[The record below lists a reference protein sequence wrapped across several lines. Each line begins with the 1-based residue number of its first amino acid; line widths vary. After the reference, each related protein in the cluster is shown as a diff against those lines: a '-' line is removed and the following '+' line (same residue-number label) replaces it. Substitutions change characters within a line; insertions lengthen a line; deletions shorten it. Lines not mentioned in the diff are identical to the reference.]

1 MKFIRRLLL
10 FILVIILI
18 VGSVLYL
25 NGNKLYKEK
34 IAETSLENKV
44 SSVREDSNFV
54 KLSSLPSY
62 YENAV
67 VSVEDRRFYSHGT
80 IDFIALARA
89 TFSNIK
95 QKDFKEGGSTI
106 TQQTAKNLYLME
118 ERDISNRKVSE
129 FLIGRDL
136 EKKYN
141 KDEILELYVNTIY
154 FGDGYYGIQEAAKGY
169 FNKDAKDL
177 TLYEA
182 TMLAGVPNAPS
193 LYAPTVNFDL
203 TKSRQK
209 KVVSSMV
216 ETGSLSQ
223 EEANKL
229 YDQIDTTTH
238 FTVK

>member
-10 FILVIILI
+10 FILVIIII

-34 IAETSLENKV
+34 LSEISLENKV

-54 KLSSLPSY
+54 KLSSLPTY
-62 YENAV
+62 YKDAV

-106 TQQTAKNLYLME
+106 TQQTAKNLYLIE
-118 ERDISNRKVSE
+118 EKDVSNRKVAE

-154 FGDGYYGIQEAAKGY
+154 FGDGYYGIQEASKGY
-169 FNKDAKDL
+169 FGKDAKDL

-193 LYAPTVNFDL
+193 LYAPTINFHL
-203 TKSRQK
+203 TQSRQK

-216 ETGSLSQ
+216 ETGTLSQ
-223 EEANKL
+223 EEADKL
-229 YDQIDTTTH
+229 YTQIDSSTYS
-238 FTVK
+238 K

>member
-10 FILVIILI
+10 FILVIII
-18 VGSVLYL
+18 IIGSVLYL

-34 IAETSLENKV
+34 LSEISLENKV
-44 SSVREDSNFV
+44 SSVRENSNFI
-54 KLSSLPSY
+54 KLNSLPTY
-62 YENAV
+62 YKDAV

-95 QKDFKEGGSTI
+95 QKDFKEGRSTI
-106 TQQTAKNLYLME
+106 TQQTAKNLYLIKE
-118 ERDISNRKVSE
+118 KDVSNRKVAE

-154 FGDGYYGIQEAAKGY
+154 FGDGYYGIQEASKGY
-169 FNKDAKDL
+169 FGKDAKDL

-193 LYAPTVNFDL
+193 LYAPTVNFHL
-203 TKSRQK
+203 TQSRQK

-216 ETGSLSQ
+216 ETGTLSQ
-223 EEANKL
+223 EEADKL
-229 YDQIDTTTH
+229 YTQIDSSTYS
-238 FTVK
+238 K

>member
-10 FILVIILI
+10 FILVIII
-18 VGSVLYL
+18 IIGSVLYL

-34 IAETSLENKV
+34 LSEISLENKV
-44 SSVREDSNFV
+44 SSVRENSNFI
-54 KLSSLPSY
+54 KLNSLPTY
-62 YENAV
+62 YKDAV

-106 TQQTAKNLYLME
+106 TQQTAKNLYLIKE
-118 ERDISNRKVSE
+118 KDVSNRKVAE

-154 FGDGYYGIQEAAKGY
+154 FGDGYYGIQEASKGY

-193 LYAPTVNFDL
+193 LYAPTVNFHL
-203 TKSRQK
+203 TQSRQK

-216 ETGSLSQ
+216 ETGILSQ
-223 EEANKL
+223 EEADKL
-229 YDQIDTTTH
+229 YTQIDSSTYS
-238 FTVK
+238 K

>member
-1 MKFIRRLLL
+1 
-10 FILVIILI
+10 
-18 VGSVLYL
+18 
-25 NGNKLYKEK
+25 
-34 IAETSLENKV
+34 V
-44 SSVREDSNFV
+44 SSVRENSNFI
-54 KLSSLPSY
+54 KLNSLPTY
-62 YENAV
+62 YKDAV

-106 TQQTAKNLYLME
+106 TQQTAKNLYLIKE
-118 ERDISNRKVSE
+118 KDVSNRKVAE

-154 FGDGYYGIQEAAKGY
+154 FGDGYYGIQEASKGY

-193 LYAPTVNFDL
+193 LYAPTINFHL
-203 TKSRQK
+203 TQSRQK

-216 ETGSLSQ
+216 ETGILSQ
-223 EEANKL
+223 EEADKL
-229 YDQIDTTTH
+229 YTQIDSSSYS
-238 FTVK
+238 K

>member
-10 FILVIILI
+10 FILVIII
-18 VGSVLYL
+18 IIGSVLYL

-34 IAETSLENKV
+34 LSEISLENKV
-44 SSVREDSNFV
+44 SSVRENSNFI
-54 KLSSLPSY
+54 KLNSLPTY
-62 YENAV
+62 YKDAV

-106 TQQTAKNLYLME
+106 TQQTAKNLYLIKE
-118 ERDISNRKVSE
+118 KDVSNRKVAE

-154 FGDGYYGIQEAAKGY
+154 FGDGYYGIQEASKGY
-169 FNKDAKDL
+169 FNKDAEDL

-193 LYAPTVNFDL
+193 LYAPTINFHL
-203 TKSRQK
+203 TQSRQK

-216 ETGSLSQ
+216 ETGTLSQ
-223 EEANKL
+223 EEADKL
-229 YDQIDTTTH
+229 YTQIDSSTYS
-238 FTVK
+238 K

>member
-10 FILVIILI
+10 FILVIII
-18 VGSVLYL
+18 IIGSVLYL

-34 IAETSLENKV
+34 LSEISLENKV
-44 SSVREDSNFV
+44 SSVRENSNFI
-54 KLSSLPSY
+54 KLNSLPTY
-62 YENAV
+62 YKDAV

-106 TQQTAKNLYLME
+106 TQQTAKNLYLIKE
-118 ERDISNRKVSE
+118 KDVSNRKVAE

-154 FGDGYYGIQEAAKGY
+154 FGDGYYGIQEASKGY
-169 FNKDAKDL
+169 SANGINSIWVYPICL
-177 TLYEA
+177 TYGINSSA
-182 TMLAGVPNAPS
+182 
-193 LYAPTVNFDL
+193 NF
-203 TKSRQK
+203 T
-209 KVVSSMV
+209 
-216 ETGSLSQ
+216 
-223 EEANKL
+223 
-229 YDQIDTTTH
+229 
-238 FTVK
+238 

>member
-1 MKFIRRLLL
+1 M
-10 FILVIILI
+10 
-18 VGSVLYL
+18 
-25 NGNKLYKEK
+25 
-34 IAETSLENKV
+34 
-44 SSVREDSNFV
+44 
-54 KLSSLPSY
+54 
-62 YENAV
+62 
-67 VSVEDRRFYSHGT
+67 SVEDRRFFSHGT

-106 TQQTAKNLYLME
+106 TQQTAKNLYLIKE
-118 ERDISNRKVSE
+118 KDVSNRKVAE

-154 FGDGYYGIQEAAKGY
+154 FGDGYYGIQEASKGY

-193 LYAPTVNFDL
+193 LYAPTINFHL
-203 TKSRQK
+203 TQSRQK

-216 ETGSLSQ
+216 ETGILSQ
-223 EEANKL
+223 EEADKL
-229 YDQIDTTTH
+229 YTQIDSSTYS
-238 FTVK
+238 K

>member
-10 FILVIILI
+10 FILVIII
-18 VGSVLYL
+18 IIGSVLYL

-34 IAETSLENKV
+34 LSEISLENKV
-44 SSVREDSNFV
+44 SSVRENSNFI
-54 KLSSLPSY
+54 KLNSLPTY
-62 YENAV
+62 YKDAV

-106 TQQTAKNLYLME
+106 TQQTAKNLYLIKE
-118 ERDISNRKVSE
+118 KDVSNRKVAE

-154 FGDGYYGIQEAAKGY
+154 FGDGYYGIQEASKGY

-193 LYAPTVNFDL
+193 LYAPT
-203 TKSRQK
+203 
-209 KVVSSMV
+209 
-216 ETGSLSQ
+216 
-223 EEANKL
+223 L
-229 YDQIDTTTH
+229 YFH
-238 FTVK
+238 

>member
-10 FILVIILI
+10 FILVIII
-18 VGSVLYL
+18 IIGSVLYL

-34 IAETSLENKV
+34 LSEISLENKV
-44 SSVREDSNFV
+44 SSVRENSNFI
-54 KLSSLPSY
+54 KLNSLPTY
-62 YENAV
+62 YKDAV

-106 TQQTAKNLYLME
+106 TQQTAKNLYLIKE
-118 ERDISNRKVSE
+118 KDVSNRKVAE

-141 KDEILELYVNTIY
+141 KDKILELYVNTIY
-154 FGDGYYGIQEAAKGY
+154 FGDGYYGIQEASKGY

-193 LYAPTVNFDL
+193 LYAPTINFHL
-203 TKSRQK
+203 TQSRQK

-216 ETGSLSQ
+216 ETGILSQ
-223 EEANKL
+223 EEADKL
-229 YDQIDTTTH
+229 YTQIDSSTYS
-238 FTVK
+238 K

>member
-10 FILVIILI
+10 FILVIII
-18 VGSVLYL
+18 IIGSVLYL

-34 IAETSLENKV
+34 LSEISLENKV
-44 SSVREDSNFV
+44 SSVRENSNFI
-54 KLSSLPSY
+54 KLNSLPTY
-62 YENAV
+62 YKDAV

-95 QKDFKEGGSTI
+95 QKYFKEGGSTI
-106 TQQTAKNLYLME
+106 TQQTAKNLYLIKE
-118 ERDISNRKVSE
+118 KDVSNRKVAE

-154 FGDGYYGIQEAAKGY
+154 FGDGYYGIQEASKGY

-193 LYAPTVNFDL
+193 LYAPTINFHL
-203 TKSRQK
+203 TQSRQK

-216 ETGSLSQ
+216 ETGTLSQ
-223 EEANKL
+223 EEADKL
-229 YDQIDTTTH
+229 YTQIDSSTYS
-238 FTVK
+238 K

>member
-10 FILVIILI
+10 FILVIII
-18 VGSVLYL
+18 IIGSVLYL

-34 IAETSLENKV
+34 LSEISLENKV
-44 SSVREDSNFV
+44 SSVRENSNFI
-54 KLSSLPSY
+54 KLNSLPTY
-62 YENAV
+62 YKDAV

-106 TQQTAKNLYLME
+106 TQQTAKNLYLIKE
-118 ERDISNRKVSE
+118 KDVSNRKVAE

-154 FGDGYYGIQEAAKGY
+154 FGDGYYGIQEASKGY

-182 TMLAGVPNAPS
+182 TMIAGVPNAPS
-193 LYAPTVNFDL
+193 LYAPTINFHL
-203 TKSRQK
+203 TQSRQK

-216 ETGSLSQ
+216 ETGILSQ
-223 EEANKL
+223 EEADKL
-229 YDQIDTTTH
+229 YTQIDSSTYS
-238 FTVK
+238 K

>member
-1 MKFIRRLLL
+1 MVTNYIK
-10 FILVIILI
+10 
-18 VGSVLYL
+18 
-25 NGNKLYKEK
+25 K
-34 IAETSLENKV
+34 
-44 SSVREDSNFV
+44 NFV
-54 KLSSLPSY
+54 KLSSLPTY
-62 YENAV
+62 YKDAV

-106 TQQTAKNLYLME
+106 TQQTAKNLYLIE
-118 ERDISNRKVSE
+118 EKDVSNRKVAE

-154 FGDGYYGIQEAAKGY
+154 FGDGYYGIQEASKGY
-169 FNKDAKDL
+169 FGKDAKDL

-193 LYAPTVNFDL
+193 LYAPTVNFHL
-203 TKSRQK
+203 TQSRQK

-216 ETGSLSQ
+216 ETGTLSQ
-223 EEANKL
+223 EEADKL
-229 YDQIDTTTH
+229 YTQIDSSTYS
-238 FTVK
+238 K

>member
-10 FILVIILI
+10 FIFVIILI

-25 NGNKLYKEK
+25 NGNELYKEK

-44 SSVREDSNFV
+44 SSIRENSNFV
-54 KLSSLPSY
+54 KLNSLPSY
-62 YENAV
+62 YKDAV

-216 ETGSLSQ
+216 ETESLSQ

>member
-10 FILVIILI
+10 FILVIIII

-34 IAETSLENKV
+34 LSEISLENKE

-54 KLSSLPSY
+54 KLSSLPTY
-62 YENAV
+62 YKDAV

-106 TQQTAKNLYLME
+106 TQQTAKNLYLIE
-118 ERDISNRKVSE
+118 EKDVSNRKVAE

-154 FGDGYYGIQEAAKGY
+154 FGDGYYGIQEASKGY
-169 FNKDAKDL
+169 FGKDAKDL

-193 LYAPTVNFDL
+193 LYAPTVNFHL
-203 TKSRQK
+203 TQSRQK

-216 ETGSLSQ
+216 ETGTLSQ
-223 EEANKL
+223 EEADKL
-229 YDQIDTTTH
+229 YTQIDSSTYS
-238 FTVK
+238 K

>member
-10 FILVIILI
+10 FILVIII
-18 VGSVLYL
+18 IIGSVLYL

-34 IAETSLENKV
+34 LSEISLENKV
-44 SSVREDSNFV
+44 SSVRENSNFI
-54 KLSSLPSY
+54 KLNSLPTY
-62 YENAV
+62 YKDAV

-106 TQQTAKNLYLME
+106 TQQTAKNLYLIKE
-118 ERDISNRKVSE
+118 KDVSNRKVAE

-154 FGDGYYGIQEAAKGY
+154 FGDGYYGIQEASKGY
-169 FNKDAKDL
+169 FGKDAKDL

-193 LYAPTVNFDL
+193 LYAPTVNFHL
-203 TKSRQK
+203 TQSRQK

-216 ETGSLSQ
+216 ETGTLSQ
-223 EEANKL
+223 EEADKL
-229 YDQIDTTTH
+229 YTQIDWSTYS
-238 FTVK
+238 K

>member
-10 FILVIILI
+10 FILVIII
-18 VGSVLYL
+18 IIGSVLYL

-34 IAETSLENKV
+34 LSEISLENKV
-44 SSVREDSNFV
+44 SSVRENSNFI
-54 KLSSLPSY
+54 KLNSLPTY
-62 YENAV
+62 YKDAV

-106 TQQTAKNLYLME
+106 TQQTAKNLYLIKE
-118 ERDISNRKVSE
+118 KDVSNRKVAE

-154 FGDGYYGIQEAAKGY
+154 FGDGYYGIQEASKGY

-182 TMLAGVPNAPS
+182 TMLASVPNAPS
-193 LYAPTVNFDL
+193 LYAPTINFHL
-203 TKSRQK
+203 TQSRQK

-216 ETGSLSQ
+216 ETGTLSQ
-223 EEANKL
+223 EEADKL
-229 YDQIDTTTH
+229 YTQINSSTYS
-238 FTVK
+238 K

>member
-10 FILVIILI
+10 FILVIIII

-34 IAETSLENKV
+34 LSEISLENKV
-44 SSVREDSNFV
+44 SSVRENSNFI
-54 KLSSLPSY
+54 KLNSLPTY
-62 YENAV
+62 YKDAV

-106 TQQTAKNLYLME
+106 TQQTAKNLYLIKE
-118 ERDISNRKVSE
+118 KDVSNRKVAE

-154 FGDGYYGIQEAAKGY
+154 FGDGYYGIQEASKGY

-193 LYAPTVNFDL
+193 LYAPTINFHL
-203 TKSRQK
+203 TQSRQK

-216 ETGSLSQ
+216 ETGTLSQ
-223 EEANKL
+223 EESDKL
-229 YDQIDTTTH
+229 YTQIDSSTYS
-238 FTVK
+238 K

>member
-10 FILVIILI
+10 FILVIII
-18 VGSVLYL
+18 IIGSVLYL

-34 IAETSLENKV
+34 LSEISLENKV
-44 SSVREDSNFV
+44 SSVRENSNFI
-54 KLSSLPSY
+54 KLISLPTY
-62 YENAV
+62 YKDAV
-67 VSVEDRRFYSHGT
+67 VSVEDRRFFSHGT

-106 TQQTAKNLYLME
+106 TQQTAKNLYLIKE
-118 ERDISNRKVSE
+118 KDVSNRKVAE

-154 FGDGYYGIQEAAKGY
+154 FGDGYYGIQEASKGY

-193 LYAPTVNFDL
+193 LYAPTINFHL
-203 TKSRQK
+203 TQSRQK

-216 ETGSLSQ
+216 ETGTLSQ
-223 EEANKL
+223 EEADKL
-229 YDQIDTTTH
+229 YTQIDSSTYS
-238 FTVK
+238 K

>member
-10 FILVIILI
+10 FILVIII
-18 VGSVLYL
+18 IIGSVLYL

-34 IAETSLENKV
+34 LSEISLENKV

-54 KLSSLPSY
+54 KLSSLPTY
-62 YENAV
+62 YKDAV

-106 TQQTAKNLYLME
+106 TQQTAKNLYLIKE
-118 ERDISNRKVSE
+118 KDVSNRKVAE

-154 FGDGYYGIQEAAKGY
+154 FGDGYYGIQEASKGY

-193 LYAPTVNFDL
+193 LYAPTINFHL
-203 TKSRQK
+203 TQSRQK

-216 ETGSLSQ
+216 ETGTLSQ
-223 EEANKL
+223 EEADKL
-229 YDQIDTTTH
+229 YTQINSSTYS
-238 FTVK
+238 K

>member
-10 FILVIILI
+10 FILVIIII

-34 IAETSLENKV
+34 LSEISLENKV
-44 SSVREDSNFV
+44 SSVRENSNFI
-54 KLSSLPSY
+54 KLNSLPTY
-62 YENAV
+62 YKDAV

-89 TFSNIK
+89 IFSNIK

-106 TQQTAKNLYLME
+106 TQQTAKNLYLIKE
-118 ERDISNRKVSE
+118 KDVSNRKVAE

-154 FGDGYYGIQEAAKGY
+154 FGDGYYGIQEASKGY

-193 LYAPTVNFDL
+193 LYAPTINFHL
-203 TKSRQK
+203 TQSRQK

-216 ETGSLSQ
+216 ETGTLSQ
-223 EEANKL
+223 EEADKL
-229 YDQIDTTTH
+229 YTQIDSSTYS
-238 FTVK
+238 K

>member
-10 FILVIILI
+10 FILVIII
-18 VGSVLYL
+18 IIGSVLYL

-34 IAETSLENKV
+34 LSEISLENKV

-54 KLSSLPSY
+54 KLSSLPTY
-62 YENAV
+62 YKDAV

-106 TQQTAKNLYLME
+106 TQQTAKNLYLIKE
-118 ERDISNRKVSE
+118 KDVSNRKVAE

-154 FGDGYYGIQEAAKGY
+154 FGDGYYGIQEASKGY

-193 LYAPTVNFDL
+193 LYAPTINFHL
-203 TKSRQK
+203 TQSRQK

-216 ETGSLSQ
+216 ETGTLSQ

-229 YDQIDTTTH
+229 YTQIDSATYS
-238 FTVK
+238 K

>member
-10 FILVIILI
+10 FILVIII
-18 VGSVLYL
+18 IIGSVLYL

-34 IAETSLENKV
+34 LSEISLENKV
-44 SSVREDSNFV
+44 SSVRENSNFI
-54 KLSSLPSY
+54 KLNSLPTY
-62 YENAV
+62 YKDAV

-106 TQQTAKNLYLME
+106 TQQTAKNLYLIKE
-118 ERDISNRKVSE
+118 KDVSNRKVAE

-154 FGDGYYGIQEAAKGY
+154 FGDGYYGIQEASKGY

-193 LYAPTVNFDL
+193 LYAPTINFHL
-203 TKSRQK
+203 TQSRQK
-209 KVVSSMV
+209 KGCFFYGRDWNIISRRS
-216 ETGSLSQ
+216 
-223 EEANKL
+223 
-229 YDQIDTTTH
+229 
-238 FTVK
+238 

>member
-10 FILVIILI
+10 FILVIIII

-34 IAETSLENKV
+34 LSEISLENKV
-44 SSVREDSNFV
+44 SSVRENSNFI
-54 KLSSLPSY
+54 KLNSLPTY
-62 YENAV
+62 YKDAV

-106 TQQTAKNLYLME
+106 TQQTAKNLYLIE
-118 ERDISNRKVSE
+118 EKDVSNRKVAE

-154 FGDGYYGIQEAAKGY
+154 FGDGYYGIQEASKGY
-169 FNKDAKDL
+169 FGKDAKDL

-193 LYAPTVNFDL
+193 LYAPTVNFHL
-203 TKSRQK
+203 TQSRQK

-216 ETGSLSQ
+216 ETGTLSQ
-223 EEANKL
+223 EEADKL
-229 YDQIDTTTH
+229 YTQIDSSTYS
-238 FTVK
+238 K

>member
-10 FILVIILI
+10 FILVIIII

-34 IAETSLENKV
+34 LSEISLENKV
-44 SSVREDSNFV
+44 SSVRENSNFI
-54 KLSSLPSY
+54 KLNSLPTY
-62 YENAV
+62 YKDAV

-106 TQQTAKNLYLME
+106 TQQTAKNLYLIKE
-118 ERDISNRKVSE
+118 KDVSNRKVAE

-154 FGDGYYGIQEAAKGY
+154 FGDGYYGIQEASKGY

-193 LYAPTVNFDL
+193 LYAPTINFHL
-203 TKSRQK
+203 TQSRQK

-216 ETGSLSQ
+216 ETGTLSQ
-223 EEANKL
+223 EEADKL
-229 YDQIDTTTH
+229 YTQIDSSTYS
-238 FTVK
+238 K

>member
-10 FILVIILI
+10 FIFVIILI

-25 NGNKLYKEK
+25 NGNELYKEK

-44 SSVREDSNFV
+44 SSIRENSNFV
-54 KLSSLPSY
+54 KLNSLPSY
-62 YENAV
+62 YKDAV

-95 QKDFKEGGSTI
+95 QRDFKEGGSTI

-216 ETGSLSQ
+216 ETGTLSQ

>member
-10 FILVIILI
+10 FILVIII
-18 VGSVLYL
+18 IIGSVLYL

-34 IAETSLENKV
+34 LSEISLENKV
-44 SSVREDSNFV
+44 SSVRENSNFI
-54 KLSSLPSY
+54 KLNSLPTY
-62 YENAV
+62 YKDAV

-106 TQQTAKNLYLME
+106 TQQTAKNLYLIKE
-118 ERDISNRKVSE
+118 KDVSNRKVAE

-154 FGDGYYGIQEAAKGY
+154 FGDGYYGIQEASKGY
-169 FNKDAKDL
+169 FGKDAKDL

-193 LYAPTVNFDL
+193 LYAPTVNFHL
-203 TKSRQK
+203 TQSRQK

-216 ETGSLSQ
+216 ETGTLSQ
-223 EEANKL
+223 EEADKL
-229 YDQIDTTTH
+229 YTQIDSSTYS
-238 FTVK
+238 K

>member
-10 FILVIILI
+10 FILVIII
-18 VGSVLYL
+18 IIGSVLYL

-34 IAETSLENKV
+34 LSEISLENKV
-44 SSVREDSNFV
+44 YSVREDSNFI
-54 KLSSLPSY
+54 KLNSLPTY
-62 YENAV
+62 YKDAV

-106 TQQTAKNLYLME
+106 TQQTAKNLYLIKE
-118 ERDISNRKVSE
+118 KDVSNRKVAE

-154 FGDGYYGIQEAAKGY
+154 FGDGYYGIQEASKGY

-193 LYAPTVNFDL
+193 LYAPTINFHL
-203 TKSRQK
+203 TQSRQK

-216 ETGSLSQ
+216 ETGTLSQ
-223 EEANKL
+223 EEADKL
-229 YDQIDTTTH
+229 YTQIDSSTYS
-238 FTVK
+238 K

>member
-10 FILVIILI
+10 FILVIII
-18 VGSVLYL
+18 IIGSVLYL

-34 IAETSLENKV
+34 LSEISLENKV
-44 SSVREDSNFV
+44 SSVRENSNFI
-54 KLSSLPSY
+54 KLNSLPTY
-62 YENAV
+62 YKDAV

-106 TQQTAKNLYLME
+106 TQQTAKNLYLIKE
-118 ERDISNRKVSE
+118 KDVSNRKVAE

-154 FGDGYYGIQEAAKGY
+154 FGDGYYGIQEASKGY

-193 LYAPTVNFDL
+193 LYAPTVNFHL
-203 TKSRQK
+203 TQSRQK

-216 ETGSLSQ
+216 ETGTLSQ
-223 EEANKL
+223 EESDKL
-229 YDQIDTTTH
+229 YTQIDSSTYS
-238 FTVK
+238 K

>member
-10 FILVIILI
+10 FILVIII
-18 VGSVLYL
+18 IIGSVLYL

-34 IAETSLENKV
+34 LSEISLENKV
-44 SSVREDSNFV
+44 SSVRENSNFI
-54 KLSSLPSY
+54 KLNSLPTY
-62 YENAV
+62 YKDAV
-67 VSVEDRRFYSHGT
+67 VSVEDRRFFSHGT

-106 TQQTAKNLYLME
+106 TQQTAKNLYLIKE
-118 ERDISNRKVSE
+118 KDVSNRKVAE

-154 FGDGYYGIQEAAKGY
+154 FGDGYYGIQEASKGY

-193 LYAPTVNFDL
+193 LYAPTINFHL
-203 TKSRQK
+203 TQSRQK

-216 ETGSLSQ
+216 ETGTLSQ
-223 EEANKL
+223 EEADKL
-229 YDQIDTTTH
+229 YTQIDSSTYS
-238 FTVK
+238 K

>member
-1 MKFIRRLLL
+1 MRFIRRLLL
-10 FILVIILI
+10 FILVIII
-18 VGSVLYL
+18 IIGSVLYL

-34 IAETSLENKV
+34 LSEISLENKV
-44 SSVREDSNFV
+44 SSVRENSNFI
-54 KLSSLPSY
+54 KLNSLPTY
-62 YENAV
+62 YKDAV

-106 TQQTAKNLYLME
+106 TQQTAKNLYLIKE
-118 ERDISNRKVSE
+118 KDVSNRKVAE

-154 FGDGYYGIQEAAKGY
+154 FGDGYYGIQEASKGY

-193 LYAPTVNFDL
+193 LYAPTINFHL
-203 TKSRQK
+203 TQSRQK

-216 ETGSLSQ
+216 ETGTLSQ
-223 EEANKL
+223 EEADKL
-229 YDQIDTTTH
+229 YTQIDSSTYS
-238 FTVK
+238 K

>member
-10 FILVIILI
+10 FILVIII
-18 VGSVLYL
+18 IIGSVLYL

-34 IAETSLENKV
+34 LSEISLENKV
-44 SSVREDSNFV
+44 SSVRENSNFI
-54 KLSSLPSY
+54 KLNSLPTY
-62 YENAV
+62 YKDAV

-106 TQQTAKNLYLME
+106 TQQTAKNLYLIE
-118 ERDISNRKVSE
+118 EKDVSNRKVAES
-129 FLIGRDL
+129 LIGRDL

-154 FGDGYYGIQEAAKGY
+154 FGDGYYGIQEASKGY

-193 LYAPTVNFDL
+193 LYAPTINFHL
-203 TKSRQK
+203 TQSRQK

-216 ETGSLSQ
+216 ETGTLSQ
-223 EEANKL
+223 EEADKL
-229 YDQIDTTTH
+229 YTQIDSSTYS
-238 FTVK
+238 K

>member
-10 FILVIILI
+10 FILVIII
-18 VGSVLYL
+18 IIGSVLYL

-34 IAETSLENKV
+34 LSEISLENKV
-44 SSVREDSNFV
+44 YSVREDSNFV
-54 KLSSLPSY
+54 KLSSLPIY
-62 YENAV
+62 YKDAV

-106 TQQTAKNLYLME
+106 TQQTAKNLYLIE
-118 ERDISNRKVSE
+118 EKDVSNRKVAE

-154 FGDGYYGIQEAAKGY
+154 FGDGYYGIQEASKGY
-169 FNKDAKDL
+169 FGKDAKDL

-193 LYAPTVNFDL
+193 LYAPTVNFHL
-203 TKSRQK
+203 TQSRQK

-216 ETGSLSQ
+216 ETGTLSQ
-223 EEANKL
+223 EEADKL
-229 YDQIDTTTH
+229 YTQIDSSTYS
-238 FTVK
+238 K

>member
-10 FILVIILI
+10 FILVIII
-18 VGSVLYL
+18 IIGSVLYL

-34 IAETSLENKV
+34 LSEISLENKV
-44 SSVREDSNFV
+44 SSVRENSNFI
-54 KLSSLPSY
+54 KLNSLPTY
-62 YENAV
+62 YKDAV

-106 TQQTAKNLYLME
+106 TQQTAKNLYLIKE
-118 ERDISNRKVSE
+118 KDVSNRKVAE

-154 FGDGYYGIQEAAKGY
+154 FGDGYYGIQEASKGY
-169 FNKDAKDL
+169 FGKDAKDL

-182 TMLAGVPNAPS
+182 TMLAGVPIAPS
-193 LYAPTVNFDL
+193 LYAPTVNFHL
-203 TKSRQK
+203 TQSRQK

-216 ETGSLSQ
+216 ETGTLSQ
-223 EEANKL
+223 EEADKL
-229 YDQIDTTTH
+229 YTQIDSSTYS
-238 FTVK
+238 K

>member
-10 FILVIILI
+10 FILVIIII

-34 IAETSLENKV
+34 LSEISLENKV

-54 KLSSLPSY
+54 KLSSLPTY
-62 YENAV
+62 YKDAV

-95 QKDFKEGGSTI
+95 QKNFKEGGSTI
-106 TQQTAKNLYLME
+106 TQQTAKNLYLIE
-118 ERDISNRKVSE
+118 EKDVSNRKVAE

-154 FGDGYYGIQEAAKGY
+154 FGDGYYGIQEASKGY
-169 FNKDAKDL
+169 FGKDAKDL

-193 LYAPTVNFDL
+193 LYAPTVNFHL
-203 TKSRQK
+203 TQSRQK

-216 ETGSLSQ
+216 ETGTLSQ
-223 EEANKL
+223 EEADKL
-229 YDQIDTTTH
+229 YTQIDSSTYS
-238 FTVK
+238 K

>member
-10 FILVIILI
+10 FILVIII
-18 VGSVLYL
+18 IIGSVLYL

-34 IAETSLENKV
+34 LSEISLENKV
-44 SSVREDSNFV
+44 SSVRENSNFI
-54 KLSSLPSY
+54 KLNSLPTY
-62 YENAV
+62 YKDAV

-106 TQQTAKNLYLME
+106 TQQTAKNLYLIKE
-118 ERDISNRKVSE
+118 KDVSNRKVAE

-154 FGDGYYGIQEAAKGY
+154 FGDGYYGIQEASKGY

-193 LYAPTVNFDL
+193 LYAPTINFHL
-203 TKSRQK
+203 TQSRQK

-216 ETGSLSQ
+216 ETGTLSQ
-223 EEANKL
+223 EEADKL
-229 YDQIDTTTH
+229 YTQIDSSPYS
-238 FTVK
+238 K